1 MDKHIK
7 NDPNNPINYVET
19 KEDKIYNKNKYIIE
33 MLDSMTNKHFADYAS
48 DFLPDYD
55 DNEFLDADEILDD
68 LRDEGYFDEE
78 IIYYSKAIKYLQ
90 ENDASL
96 SESIEI
102 AVEMGYQLKN
112 INSELLASLLYSR
125 QKKDTFNDEIMPEL
139 EKLFNNYNI

>member
-33 MLDSMTNKHFADYAS
+33 MLDYMTDKYFGDYAS
-48 DFLPDYD
+48 DFLSNYESDELLNVD
-55 DNEFLDADEILDD
+55 DIVDD
-68 LRDEGYFDEE
+68 LRDGGYFNEE

-96 SESIEI
+96 SQSIEI
-102 AVEMGYQLKN
+102 AHEMGYELQN
-112 INSELLASLLYSR
+112 INSELLASLHYSR
-125 QKKDTFNDEIMPEL
+125 QKEDTFYVEILPQL
-139 EKLFNNYNI
+139 KKLY